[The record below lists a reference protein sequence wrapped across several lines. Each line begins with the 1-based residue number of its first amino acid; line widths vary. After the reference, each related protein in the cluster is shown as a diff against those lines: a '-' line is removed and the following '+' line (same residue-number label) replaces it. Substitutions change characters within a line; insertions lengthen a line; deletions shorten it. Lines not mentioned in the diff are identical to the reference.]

1 MGKLL
6 NITASLQA
14 LAMFAVPLYTS
25 CKAFEMAADFYRF
38 PNWWLKPELKVGFA
52 DGLVVKFRSSPTAY

>member
-6 NITASLQA
+6 NITATLQA
-14 LAMFAVPLYTS
+14 LTMFAVPLYTN
-25 CKAFEMAADFYRF
+25 CKTFEIAADLHHF

-52 DGLVVKFRSSPTAY
+52 DEVVGAEMM